1 MLSNF
6 KALLVA
12 GVALP
17 ALVGV
22 AFAQGVTTN
31 NSVTPSAPSVKS
43 ETAVTTPSVKADTK
57 VAPTGGKADVN
68 AGSSSK
74 PETKIDSSAKAG
86 TTAAVPNV
94 DGKAVEKKT
103 VPGKTSEIAPKSDAT
118 KMSVV
123 KQNHL
128 KKHDIEKTSAASSA
142 SPSTIARGPV
152 TQPKAGGIAT
162 PGSAAQKL

>member
-1 MLSNF
+1 MFSNF

-43 ETAVTTPSVKADTK
+43 DTTISTPAVKADAK
-57 VAPTGGKADVN
+57 VAPSAKADVN

-86 TTAAVPNV
+86 TTAAAPPATPT
-94 DGKAVEKKT
+94 DAKKT

-128 KKHDIEKTSAASSA
+128 KKQDIQKTSATGNVAA
-142 SPSTIARGPV
+142 NKIARGPA
-152 TQPKAGGIAT
+152 TPPKAGDVAT
-162 PGSAAQKL
+162 PGPAAPKL